1 MKADEN
7 ALTQDSTNMQES
19 GYFMEILLWE
29 YKFIP
34 RFYES
39 RQDFFHF
46 PGKPFTAKGKFN

>member
-7 ALTQDSTNMQES
+7 ALIQDSTNMQES

-39 RQDFFHF
+39 RQDFF
-46 PGKPFTAKGKFN
+46 TSL